1 MMKYIATILF
11 VFSTLLSVAQV
22 DSTFRQNQSWAWV
35 TEVHPDSLVPP
46 LEIAEEG
53 DLLGPE
59 LIYNKKTGNLWV
71 FNPEDSLFSGVQLIV
86 SDSVTNLSFPQLK
99 PNNEPYTRRG
109 DLSFFLSVG
118 AILFSAFTLFSVYR
132 LNK

>member
-1 MMKYIATILF
+1 MKYLITFI
-11 VFSTLLSVAQV
+11 TLLISLSLFAQV

-46 LEIAEEG
+46 LTIAAEG
-53 DLLGPE
+53 DLFGPE

-86 SDSVTNLSFPQLK
+86 SDSVTNLSVPQLK

-109 DLSFFLSVG
+109 ALSFFLSVG
-118 AILFSAFTLFSVYR
+118 AILFSAFTLFSVYK